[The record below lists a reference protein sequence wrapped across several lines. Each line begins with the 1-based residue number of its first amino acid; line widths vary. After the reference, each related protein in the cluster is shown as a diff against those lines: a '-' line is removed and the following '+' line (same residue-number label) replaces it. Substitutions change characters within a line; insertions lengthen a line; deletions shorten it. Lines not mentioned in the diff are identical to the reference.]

1 MQGAEGV
8 GIQGVKSPN
17 TLLFLDDVQLLGLQ
31 GVQGA
36 GGVGIQDV
44 KPPNTLIFL
53 DDVQLLGLQGVQ
65 GAGGV
70 GIQGVKSP
78 NTTCTCSLHNCQ
90 ESPWAAG
97 VKVS

>member
-1 MQGAEGV
+1 VYPRGQNTQNHMYRNTRVDRSGL
-8 GIQGVKSPN
+8 KLTS
-17 TLLFLDDVQLLGLQ
+17 TLL
-31 GVQGA
+31 
-36 GGVGIQDV
+36 
-44 KPPNTLIFL
+44 FL

-90 ESPWAAG
+90 ESPLAAG
-97 VKVS
+97 VKVP